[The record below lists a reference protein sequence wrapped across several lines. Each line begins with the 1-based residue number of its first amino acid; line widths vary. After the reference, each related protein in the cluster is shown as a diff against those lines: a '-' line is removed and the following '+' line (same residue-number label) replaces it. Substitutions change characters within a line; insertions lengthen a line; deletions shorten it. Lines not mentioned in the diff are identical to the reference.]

1 MSRLRPAVALAALV
15 VVAAVLPAVPQL
27 LRPGLPGLVDA
38 TGLSGAGL
46 LAGDADPPQ
55 VVRLA
60 AGGAERAYLWAPA
73 RRVPRLGDP
82 GLLVVL
88 PAANRTVQQTYSQLG
103 LDAFRDHGLAV
114 AVASALEG
122 WNAGSC
128 CGEASRRAVDDVTA
142 LQVVADDAA
151 RRAGADRDRVALLG
165 YSTGGFMVY
174 RLLCEGSL
182 EVRAAVEVA
191 GSLATSCRERRDVPP
206 TLALHGSEDLTVPL
220 AASDEVVPV
229 LGVVPLAVRVA
240 VSRLSLAAGCDPDG
254 GTGDCPVRLDEVAG
268 AGHRWED
275 LQPTERIAAFLADE
289 IPGVR

>member
-1 MSRLRPAVALAALV
+1 MSRLRPAVALAGLV

-27 LRPGLPGLVDA
+27 LRPGLPGLTDA

-60 AGGAERAYLWAPA
+60 VGGAQRAYLYAPA

-122 WNAGSC
+122 WNAGTC
-128 CGEASRRAVDDVTA
+128 CGEAARDGVDDVAA
-142 LQVVADDAA
+142 LRVVTDDAA

-182 EVRAAVEVA
+182 DVRAAVEVA

-206 TLALHGSEDLTVPL
+206 TLAVHGSDDDTVPL
-220 AASDEVVPV
+220 GPSDEVVPV
-229 LGVVPLAVRVA
+229 LGVVPLSVREA
-240 VSRLSLAAGCDPDG
+240 VSRLSTAAGCAPDPD
-254 GTGDCPVRLDEVAG
+254 DCPVRLDEVAD

-275 LQPTERIAAFLADE
+275 LQPTGRIAAFLADAV
-289 IPGVR
+289 PGVR